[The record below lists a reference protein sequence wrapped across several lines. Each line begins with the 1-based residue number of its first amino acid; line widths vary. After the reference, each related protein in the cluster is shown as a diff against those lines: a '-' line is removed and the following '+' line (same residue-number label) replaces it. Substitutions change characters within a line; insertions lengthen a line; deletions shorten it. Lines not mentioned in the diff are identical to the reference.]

1 MQIQHNL
8 QLTTDNGL
16 SYRGRSWIW
25 TNDPLRVNDTGEK
38 MQPTKIYKVLDK
50 NIKKKDITFAT
61 GNQVKFLNCEIFEL
75 PLDNLVNCNYN
86 FAIPHPP

>member
-1 MQIQHNL
+1 
-8 QLTTDNGL
+8 
-16 SYRGRSWIW
+16 
-25 TNDPLRVNDTGEK
+25 VNDTGEK

-86 FAIPHPP
+86 FAIRHPP

>member
-1 MQIQHNL
+1 
-8 QLTTDNGL
+8 
-16 SYRGRSWIW
+16 
-25 TNDPLRVNDTGEK
+25 